1 MIDNIE
7 EITENFIDEKVY
19 KINNNF
25 KNINFQEKSLKFIKT
40 QKDPFKK
47 NIIIWF
53 ISDVWDYLS
62 FFLHTIISI
71 ILTWN
76 KKFYDNRQNK
86 SFFI

>member
-62 FFLHTIISI
+62 S
-71 ILTWN
+71 
-76 KKFYDNRQNK
+76 FYTHNY
-86 SFFI
+86 